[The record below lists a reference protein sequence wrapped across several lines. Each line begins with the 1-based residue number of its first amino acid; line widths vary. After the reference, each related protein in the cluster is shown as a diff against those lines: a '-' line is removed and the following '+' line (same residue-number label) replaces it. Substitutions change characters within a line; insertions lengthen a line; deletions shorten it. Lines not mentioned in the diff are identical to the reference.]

1 MTSEGDLKPGLRAW
15 PTGCRAH
22 PPHIGVHMNYL
33 SSMPLSFH
41 DEIDRL
47 LKAQAETIE
56 ALDEAT
62 ESGDQQFAEA
72 ATSHLEFL
80 TKELDRLWDER

>member
-1 MTSEGDLKPGLRAW
+1 MDYS
-15 PTGCRAH
+15 
-22 PPHIGVHMNYL
+22 

-62 ESGDQQFAEA
+62 ESSDQQFADA
-72 ATSHLEFL
+72 ATSHLESL
-80 TKELDRLWDER
+80 TKELERLWNGR